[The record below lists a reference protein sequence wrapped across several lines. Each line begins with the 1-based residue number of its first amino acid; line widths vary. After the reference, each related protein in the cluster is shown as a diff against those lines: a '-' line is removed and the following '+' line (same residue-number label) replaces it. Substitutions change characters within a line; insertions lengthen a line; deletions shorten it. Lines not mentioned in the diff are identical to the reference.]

1 MKKLRKNI
9 GLYFIID
16 GMYTQDFEKYTQI
29 AIRNKVALI
38 QYRDKDADIRTMIGN
53 AQKMQKLASNSST
66 QFVVNDVLEV
76 ALLSNADGIH
86 VGQSDESYLN
96 VRTQMPEKIIGIST
110 MTLEESIE
118 AEELGADYLGVG
130 PIFATQTKTDTPPPI
145 GLVKLK
151 EIVDKITIPIVA
163 IGGINTQ
170 NLREVLDTGVHG
182 VAIISA
188 ILTAPDPENEIQKIQ
203 EIIEKYN
210 KR

>member
-96 VRTQMPEKIIGIST
+96 VRTQIPEKIIGIST

>member
-1 MKKLRKNI
+1 
-9 GLYFIID
+9 
-16 GMYTQDFEKYTQI
+16 MYTQDFEKYTQI

-188 ILTAPDPENEIQKIQ
+188 ILTAPDPENEIKKIQ

>member
-29 AIRNKVALI
+29 AIRNKVSLI
-38 QYRDKDADIRTMIGN
+38 QYRDKDADLQTMIEN
-53 AQKMQKLASNSST
+53 AKKMQKLAANSST
-66 QFVVNDVLEV
+66 QFIVNDVLKV
-76 ALLSNADGIH
+76 ALLSKADGIH

-96 VRTQMPEKIIGIST
+96 VRKQMPEKIIGVST
-110 MTLEESIE
+110 MTLTESLE

-130 PIFATQTKTDTPPPI
+130 PIFATQTKQDTPPPI
-145 GLVKLK
+145 GLENLK
-151 EIVDKITIPIVA
+151 EIVDKTTIPIVA

-170 NLREVLDTGVHG
+170 NLKEVLDIGVHG

-203 EIIEKYN
+203 EIIKKYN
-210 KR
+210 KK

>member
-1 MKKLRKNI
+1 
-9 GLYFIID
+9 
-16 GMYTQDFEKYTQI
+16 MYTQDFEKYTQI

>member
-188 ILTAPDPENEIQKIQ
+188 ILTAPDPENEIKKIQ

>member
-1 MKKLRKNI
+1 MKALQKNI

-16 GMYTQDFEKYTQI
+16 GMYTKEFEKYTQI
-29 AIRNKVALI
+29 AIRNKVSLI
-38 QYRDKDADIRTMIGN
+38 QYRDKDADIQTMIEN
-53 AQKMQKLASNSST
+53 AQKMQKLAANSST
-66 QFVVNDVLEV
+66 QFIVNDVLEV
-76 ALLSNADGIH
+76 ALRSNADGIH

-96 VRTQMPEKIIGIST
+96 VRKQMPEKIIGVST
-110 MTLEESIE
+110 MTLTESLE
-118 AEELGADYLGVG
+118 AKELGADYLGVG

-151 EIVDKITIPIVA
+151 EIVDKTTIPIVA

-170 NLREVLDTGVHG
+170 NLIEVLDTGVHG

-203 EIIEKYN
+203 EIITKYN
-210 KR
+210 KK

>member
-29 AIRNKVALI
+29 AIRNKVSLI
-38 QYRDKDADIRTMIGN
+38 QYRDKDADLQTMIEN
-53 AQKMQKLASNSST
+53 AKKMQKLAANSST
-66 QFVVNDVLEV
+66 QFIVNDVLKV
-76 ALLSNADGIH
+76 ALLSKADGIH

-96 VRTQMPEKIIGIST
+96 VRKQMPEKIIGVST
-110 MTLEESIE
+110 MTLIESLE

-130 PIFATQTKTDTPPPI
+130 PIFATQTKQDTPPPI
-145 GLVKLK
+145 GLENLK
-151 EIVDKITIPIVA
+151 EIVDKTTIPIVA

-170 NLREVLDTGVHG
+170 NLKEVLDIGVHG

-203 EIIEKYN
+203 EIIKKYN
-210 KR
+210 KK

>member
-1 MKKLRKNI
+1 
-9 GLYFIID
+9 
-16 GMYTQDFEKYTQI
+16 MYTQDFEKYTQI

-96 VRTQMPEKIIGIST
+96 VRTQIPEKIIGIST

>member
-29 AIRNKVALI
+29 AIRNKVSLI
-38 QYRDKDADIRTMIGN
+38 QYRDKDADLQTMIGN

-66 QFVVNDVLEV
+66 QFIVNDALEV

-110 MTLEESIE
+110 MTLSESLE
-118 AEELGADYLGVG
+118 AEKLGADYLGVG

-145 GLVKLK
+145 GLSKLK
-151 EIVDKITIPIVA
+151 EVVDKTTIPIVA

-203 EIIEKYN
+203 EIIKKYN
-210 KR
+210 KK